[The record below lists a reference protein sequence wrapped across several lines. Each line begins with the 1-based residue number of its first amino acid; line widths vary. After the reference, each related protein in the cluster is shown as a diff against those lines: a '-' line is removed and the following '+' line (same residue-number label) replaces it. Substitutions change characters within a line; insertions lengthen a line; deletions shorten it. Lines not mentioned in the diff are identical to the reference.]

1 MYDYRGGMSMN
12 TNAVAKLLG
21 VSPSTIQR
29 WVKHANLQMNRNE
42 LGHYVFNEEDI
53 DVMKKIQE
61 QINNGVLLQDIA
73 AAAKK
78 KRHAVVKQEVQPDY
92 MKLLNK
98 INELEAKV
106 DRKADEIVS
115 YQLLQHRRE
124 IEELNE
130 MIEQLTQQ
138 IEILTKEKEDEPDP
152 KSVEMVAATKEEF
165 GFFQKLKKKKLI
177 SSLFG
182 F

>member
-1 MYDYRGGMSMN
+1 MN

-29 WVKHANLQMNRNE
+29 WVKHANLTMNRNE
-42 LGHYVFNEEDI
+42 LGHYVFNEDDI
-53 DVMKKIQE
+53 EVMKKIQE

-78 KRHAVVKQEVQPDY
+78 TRQATIKKETRQPDY
-92 MKLLNK
+92 GSLVTKIKELEMKL
-98 INELEAKV
+98 
-106 DRKADEIVS
+106 DRKADEHVS

-124 IEELNE
+124 IEELHNK
-130 MIEQLTQQ
+130 IEVLTEK
-138 IEILTKEKEDEPDP
+138 IELLEGKTAKEEHNPE
-152 KSVEMVAATKEEF
+152 EMVAATAEENKIF
-165 GFFQKLKKKKLI
+165 KRLKKKNFI

>member
-1 MYDYRGGMSMN
+1 MYRGGIRMN

-29 WVKHANLQMNRNE
+29 WVKHANLTMNRNE
-42 LGHYVFNEEDI
+42 LGHYVFNEDDI
-53 DVMKKIQE
+53 EVMKKIQE

-78 KRHAVVKQEVQPDY
+78 TRQATIKKETRQPDY
-92 MKLLNK
+92 GSLLTKIKELEMKL
-98 INELEAKV
+98 
-106 DRKADEIVS
+106 DRKADEHVS

-124 IEELNE
+124 IEELHDK
-130 MIEQLTQQ
+130 IEVLTEK
-138 IEILTKEKEDEPDP
+138 IELLEGKTAKEEQNPE
-152 KSVEMVAATKEEF
+152 EMVAATAEENKIF
-165 GFFQKLKKKKLI
+165 KRLKKKNFI